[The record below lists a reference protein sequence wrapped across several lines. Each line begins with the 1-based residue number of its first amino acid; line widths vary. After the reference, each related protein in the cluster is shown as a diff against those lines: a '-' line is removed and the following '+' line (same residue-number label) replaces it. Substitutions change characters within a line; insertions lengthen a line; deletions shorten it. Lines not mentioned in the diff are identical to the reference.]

1 MVTEANK
8 ALVRRWFEETD
19 RGNLAIID
27 ELLAP
32 DYLDHNPPI
41 PVVPS
46 GREGVRQAILLL
58 RPAFPDV
65 VHVIEDQLAEGD
77 KVMTRVLVRGTF
89 TGPFLGYPPT
99 GQVIELR
106 GIAVHRIVDGRLV
119 EHWAQADMT
128 SFMQQVGAADAPE
141 RG

>member
-1 MVTEANK
+1 MGTEANK

-27 ELLAP
+27 ELLAA

-41 PVVPS
+41 PGVPP

-65 VHVIEDQLAEGD
+65 IHIIEDQLAEGD

-106 GIAVHRIVDGRLV
+106 GIAVHRIAAGRLV

-128 SFMQQVGAADAPE
+128 SFMLQIGADADE
-141 RG
+141 RA

>member
-1 MVTEANK
+1 MGTDTNK

-19 RGNLAIID
+19 KGNLAIID

-32 DYLDHNPPI
+32 DYRDHNPPI
-41 PVVPS
+41 PGVPP

-58 RPAFPDV
+58 RPAFQDV
-65 VHVIEDQLAEGD
+65 VHIIEDQLAEGD

-89 TGPFLGYPPT
+89 SGPFLGYPPT

-106 GIAVHRIVDGRLV
+106 GIAVHRIVEGRLV

-128 SFMQQVGAADAPE
+128 SFMLQIGADAPE
-141 RG
+141 RA